1 MTQKQYTKTN
11 IRIKKSVP
19 LSDAK
24 ALLIA
29 QSLTPEEQNENHQ
42 QLRRQSKGQF
52 KFTPSVALRGR
63 QQHRDNT
70 LKAFMNE
77 RSKLRIDR
85 THISQ
90 RTSDTDLSNDVS
102 KANTSTKFEHSTKED
117 SLDLTIFA
125 LDIKS
130 DSENQ
135 SAKSNRSHLINNSV
149 ELDSNIEDNAARFNL
164 LELAL

>member
-29 QSLTPEEQNENHQ
+29 QSLTPEEQIENHQ
-42 QLRRQSKGQF
+42 QLRKHSKSHF
-52 KFTPSVALRGR
+52 KFTPSFASRGD
-63 QQHRDNT
+63 QQQRDNT
-70 LKAFMNE
+70 LKAFMSE
-77 RSKLRIDR
+77 RSKPRTDR

-90 RTSDTDLSNDVS
+90 RTSDTALGKDES
-102 KANTSTKFEHSTKED
+102 KVNAFTKLERNTKAD

-135 SAKSNRSHLINNSV
+135 SAKSHKSHLINNSV
-149 ELDSNIEDNAARFNL
+149 VLDSGIEDNAERFNL